1 MIGLC
6 TDSNAQLPP
15 SLVDRY
21 GVEVVPITVTID
33 GVDYAEGVDLDADTF
48 YARFAGGAT
57 PQVSTAQPSPGR
69 FAEAYQRLADRGA
82 SEIISIH
89 VSAAVSG
96 TLNSARLAA
105 RDAPVKV
112 HLVDSGTASFGV
124 GCCVWEA
131 AEALVEGATVRESI
145 EVAQTLARTIGNVFV
160 VGALDLVRQGGRL
173 DPTGSSDAVPVL
185 SLVDGKVRVI
195 ATASDLEAATVVMA
209 AYVQAWGTGLKVA
222 IGVAD
227 RAGAPL
233 SDALDAALRNATG
246 GARAIALPHRAERG
260 GAHRPGYRRRLLLP
274 YRGLIAST
282 ICSNNQLR

>member
-15 SLVDRY
+15 ALVDRY

-112 HLVDSGTASFGV
+112 HLVDSGTASFGI

-131 AEALVEGATVRESI
+131 AEALASGATVRESI

-160 VGALDLVRQGGRL
+160 VGALNLVRQGGRL
-173 DPTGSSDAVPVL
+173 DAGSSPSSDDVPVL
-185 SLVDGKVRVI
+185 SLVDGKVKVI
-195 ATASDLEAATVVMA
+195 ATASDLEAATVMMA

-233 SDALDAALRNATG
+233 SDALDAALSNATEVRELLRYRIG
-246 GARAIALPHRAERG
+246 PSVGVHTGPGTAGAFFFPTAG
-260 GAHRPGYRRRLLLP
+260 
-274 YRGLIAST
+274 
-282 ICSNNQLR
+282 

>member
-1 MIGLC
+1 MIGIC

-21 GVEVVPITVTID
+21 AIEVVPITVTID
-33 GVDYAEGVDLDADTF
+33 GIDYAEGVDLDADAF

-57 PQVSTAQPSPGR
+57 PQASTAQPSPGR
-69 FAEAYQRLADRGA
+69 FAEAYRRLVDRGA

-89 VSAAVSG
+89 VSATVSG
-96 TLNSARLAA
+96 TLNSARLGA
-105 RDAPVKV
+105 REAPVNV

-131 AEALVEGATVRESI
+131 AEALVDGATVRESI

-173 DPTGSSDAVPVL
+173 DPTSSPSTDSVPVL
-185 SLVDGKVRVI
+185 SLVDGKVTVI
-195 ATASDLEAATVVMA
+195 ATASDLVTATAVMA
-209 AYVQAWGTGLKVA
+209 SYVRAWGTGLKVA

-227 RAGAPL
+227 REGAPL
-233 SDALDAALRNATG
+233 SDSLEAAITKAAEVHEVLRYRIGPSVGVHTG
-246 GARAIALPHRAERG
+246 PGTAGAFFFPTAG
-260 GAHRPGYRRRLLLP
+260 
-274 YRGLIAST
+274 
-282 ICSNNQLR
+282 

>member
-1 MIGLC
+1 MIGIC

-21 GVEVVPITVTID
+21 AIEVVPITVTID
-33 GVDYAEGVDLDADTF
+33 GIEYAEGVDLDADAF

-69 FAEAYQRLADRGA
+69 FAEAYRRLVDRGA

-89 VSAAVSG
+89 VSATVSG

-105 RDAPVKV
+105 GEAPVNV

-131 AEALVEGATVRESI
+131 AEALVDGATVRESI

-173 DPTGSSDAVPVL
+173 DPTRSPSTDTVPVL
-185 SLVDGKVRVI
+185 SLVEGKVTVI
-195 ATASDLEAATVVMA
+195 ATASDLVAATAVMA
-209 AYVQAWGTGLKVA
+209 SYVRAWGTGLKVA

-227 RAGAPL
+227 REGAPL
-233 SDALDAALRNATG
+233 SDALEAALTNAVEVHEVLRYRIGPSVGVHTG
-246 GARAIALPHRAERG
+246 PGTAGAFFFP
-260 GAHRPGYRRRLLLP
+260 
-274 YRGLIAST
+274 T
-282 ICSNNQLR
+282 VD

>member
-1 MIGLC
+1 MIGVC
-6 TDSNAQLPP
+6 TDSNAQLPR
-15 SLVDRY
+15 SLVERY
-21 GVEVVPITVTID
+21 DVEVVPITVTID
-33 GVDYAEGVDLDADTF
+33 GVDYAESVDLDADDF
-48 YARFAGGAT
+48 YERFAGGAS

-69 FAEAYQRLADRGA
+69 FADAYRRLADRGA

-105 RDAPVKV
+105 NDAPVNV

-131 AEALVEGATVRESI
+131 AEALAEGSTVREAV
-145 EVAQTLARTIGNVFV
+145 EVARTLARTIGNVFV

-173 DPTGSSDAVPVL
+173 DPTGPTSTDAVPVL

-195 ATASDLEAATVVMA
+195 ATASDLVAATVVMA
-209 AYVQAWGTGLKVA
+209 SYVRAWGTGLKVA

-227 RAGAPL
+227 REGAPL
-233 SDALDAALRNATG
+233 SDALAESLSDAVEVRELVSYRIGPSVAVHTG
-246 GARAIALPHRAERG
+246 PGTAGAFFFPTAG
-260 GAHRPGYRRRLLLP
+260 
-274 YRGLIAST
+274 
-282 ICSNNQLR
+282 

>member
-6 TDSNAQLPP
+6 TDSNAQLPR
-15 SLVDRY
+15 SLIDRY

-33 GVDYAEGVDLDADTF
+33 GVDYAEGVDLDADMF
-48 YARFAGGAT
+48 YARFEGGAT

-69 FAEAYQRLADRGA
+69 FADAYRRLADRGA

-105 RDAPVKV
+105 RDAPVNV
-112 HLVDSGTASFGV
+112 HLVDSGTASFGI

-131 AEALVEGATVRESI
+131 AEALVEGATVREAI
-145 EVAQTLARTIGNVFV
+145 DVAQSLARSVGNVFV

-173 DPTGSSDAVPVL
+173 DPTGAPSNDGVPVL
-185 SLVDGKVRVI
+185 SLVDGKVSVI
-195 ATASDLEAATVVMA
+195 ASASDLVAATIVMA
-209 AYVQAWGTGLKVA
+209 SYVRAWGTGLKVA
-222 IGVAD
+222 IGLAD

-233 SDALDAALRNATG
+233 SDALTEALATADEVRELLSYRIG
-246 GARAIALPHRAERG
+246 PSVGVHTGPGTAGAFFFPTAG
-260 GAHRPGYRRRLLLP
+260 
-274 YRGLIAST
+274 
-282 ICSNNQLR
+282 

>member
-1 MIGLC
+1 MIGIC

-21 GVEVVPITVTID
+21 AIEVVPITVTID
-33 GVDYAEGVDLDADTF
+33 GIDYAEGVDLDADAF

-69 FAEAYQRLADRGA
+69 FAEAYRRLVDRGA

-89 VSAAVSG
+89 VSATVSG

-105 RDAPVKV
+105 REAPVNV

-131 AEALVEGATVRESI
+131 AEALVDGATVRESI

-173 DPTGSSDAVPVL
+173 DPTSSPSTDSVPVL
-185 SLVDGKVRVI
+185 SLVDGKVTVI
-195 ATASDLEAATVVMA
+195 ATASDLVTATAVMA
-209 AYVQAWGTGLKVA
+209 SYVRAWGTGLKVA

-227 RAGAPL
+227 RGGAPL
-233 SDALDAALRNATG
+233 SDALEAALTKAVEVHEVLRYRIGPSVGVHTG
-246 GARAIALPHRAERG
+246 PGTAGAFFFPTAG
-260 GAHRPGYRRRLLLP
+260 
-274 YRGLIAST
+274 
-282 ICSNNQLR
+282 

>member
-15 SLVDRY
+15 ALVDRY

-112 HLVDSGTASFGV
+112 HLVDSGTASFGI

-131 AEALVEGATVRESI
+131 AEALASGATVRESI

-160 VGALDLVRQGGRL
+160 VGALELVRQGGRL
-173 DPTGSSDAVPVL
+173 DAGSSPSSDAVPVL
-185 SLVDGKVRVI
+185 SLVDGKVKVI
-195 ATASDLEAATVVMA
+195 ATASDLEAATVMMA

-233 SDALDAALRNATG
+233 SDALDAALSNATEVRELVRYRVG
-246 GARAIALPHRAERG
+246 PSVGVHTGPGTAGAFFFPTAG
-260 GAHRPGYRRRLLLP
+260 
-274 YRGLIAST
+274 
-282 ICSNNQLR
+282 

>member
-6 TDSNAQLPP
+6 TDSNSQLPR
-15 SLVDRY
+15 SLIDRY

-48 YARFAGGAT
+48 YARFDGGAT

-69 FAEAYQRLADRGA
+69 FADAYRRLADSGV

-105 RDAPVKV
+105 GDAPVKV
-112 HLVDSGTASFGV
+112 HLVDSGTASFGI

-131 AEALVEGATVRESI
+131 AEALVEGATVREAI
-145 EVAQTLARTIGNVFV
+145 DVAQTLARSIGNVFV

-173 DPTGSSDAVPVL
+173 DPTGTPSNDAVPVL
-185 SLVDGKVRVI
+185 SLVDGKVSVI
-195 ATASDLEAATVVMA
+195 ATASDLVASTMVMA
-209 AYVQAWGTGLKVA
+209 SYVRAWGTGLKVA
-222 IGVAD
+222 IGLAD
-227 RAGAPL
+227 RAAAPL
-233 SDALDAALRNATG
+233 SDALAEALANADEIREVVSYRIGPSVGVHTG
-246 GARAIALPHRAERG
+246 PGTAGAFFFPTAG
-260 GAHRPGYRRRLLLP
+260 
-274 YRGLIAST
+274 
-282 ICSNNQLR
+282 